1 MSERAAAMAAA
12 REATATEAELHR
24 LLGAKRGLREVWLL
38 MRRTTAIQATQRDRG
53 SRPLGNADS
62 VALDALLRELAW
74 LCKSPAAVD
83 SEAWHKEVGRV
94 VCEVVAPKIDRENLL
109 DAYVDGPSGLADA
122 VRGAV
127 DGS

>member
-12 REATATEAELHR
+12 KEVAATEAELNR

-38 MRRTTAIQATQRDRG
+38 MRRTTAIQATQRDRKH
-53 SRPLGNADS
+53 RPLGSADS
-62 VALDALLRELAW
+62 AAVDALLRELAW
-74 LCKSPAAVD
+74 LCKYSAPAGSD
-83 SEAWHKEVGRV
+83 AWHREVGRV
-94 VCEVVAPKIDRENLL
+94 VCEIVAPKIGRESLL

>member
-1 MSERAAAMAAA
+1 MAAA

-53 SRPLGNADS
+53 SRPLGSADS
-62 VALDALLRELAW
+62 AALDALLRELAW
-74 LCKSPAAVD
+74 LCKSTAPGD

-94 VCEVVAPKIDRENLL
+94 VCEVVAPKIGRENLL